1 MTTAT
6 ITRPAAGAAHDPAR
20 GRGNA
25 LAGTGTLVRFAL
37 RRDRI
42 RLPVWL
48 AVLVFTTVSSVSSF
62 ESTYATAQDRRDVA
76 KTMDSPAGLAMTG
89 PDHYL
94 SGGYDYGA
102 MTGHQM
108 LGFMGIFIG
117 LMSVLTL
124 VRHTRN
130 EEETGRAELL
140 RANVVGRHAHLASAL
155 VVVCGANLL
164 LGLLLWGSLGSM
176 GLAGVDGQGSLLYG
190 AANAAIGIAFAG
202 IAAVA
207 VQITTFSRGA
217 SGMAMGIV
225 GISYALRATGDVGA
239 DWLAWLSPIGWIQRT
254 YVYVDDRW
262 WPLMLNLAL
271 AVLTA
276 AAGFA
281 LGTRRDVGSGLRPP
295 RPGRPTA
302 SEALSRPV
310 GFAVRLH
317 RGVLFGFAAGMLL
330 FGLMYGS
337 ILGDA
342 EEMIEDID
350 SLQKS
355 IAELG
360 GSSVAESFASVVMS
374 ILAVIA
380 ASYVV
385 MATLRPRAEE
395 TGGRAEPVLATGLS
409 RDRWFGSHLAVALV
423 GGTLVMLVGGLAF
436 GVSGAASAGES
447 DLLWKITGASLA
459 YAPAL
464 WLTVGLATV
473 LFGWWP
479 RAAAAAWAV
488 PAYSFLTVYLGEII
502 EMPDWLANLSPI
514 GHVPQVPAAELDLVP
529 LAVLTVLAAVLIWV
543 GLVGFRRRDLE
554 SK

>member
-6 ITRPAAGAAHDPAR
+6 ATPVAVSRDTAR

-48 AVLVFTTVSSVSSF
+48 AALVFTTVSSVSSF
-62 ESTYATAQDRRDVA
+62 ESTYADPQDRRDIA
-76 KTMDSPAGLAMTG
+76 RTMDSPAGLAMTG
-89 PDHYL
+89 PEHYL
-94 SGGYDYGA
+94 DGGYDFGA

-140 RANVVGRHAHLASAL
+140 RAGVVGRHSHLASAL

-176 GLAGVDGQGSLLYG
+176 GLAGMDSTGSLLYG
-190 AANAAIGIAFAG
+190 AANAAIGITFAG
-202 IAAVA
+202 IAAVT

-217 SGMAMGIV
+217 SGMALGAIGIA
-225 GISYALRATGDVGA
+225 YALRATGDVGA
-239 DWLAWLSPIGWIQRT
+239 DFLSWLSPIGWIQRT
-254 YVYVDDRW
+254 YVYLDDRW
-262 WPLMLNLAL
+262 WPLLLNLAL
-271 AVLTA
+271 ALLTA

-281 LGTRRDVGSGLRPP
+281 LSTRRDVGSGLRPP

-302 SEALSRPV
+302 TDALARPV

-317 RGVLFGFAAGMLL
+317 RGVLFGFAAGLLL

-360 GSSVAESFASVVMS
+360 GSSVAESFGSVVMS
-374 ILAVIA
+374 ILAIIA

-395 TGGRAEPVLATGLS
+395 TGGRAEPVLATGVS
-409 RDRWFGSHLAVALV
+409 RDRWLGSHVVVALV
-423 GGTLVMLVGGLAF
+423 GGTLVMLLGGLAF

-447 DLLWKITGASLA
+447 DLLWKLTGASLA

-464 WLTVGLATV
+464 WLTAGIAVL

-514 GHVPQVPAAELDLVP
+514 GHVPQLPAADLDLVP
-529 LAVLTVLAAVLIWV
+529 LAVLTVLAAGSIWC
-543 GLVGFRRRDLE
+543 GLLGFRRRDLE